1 MTICLMSNRH
11 LPALQFLT
19 GGLICSPR
27 RIWPTLFSASEGLLH
42 KGYKNVE
49 ILTQ

>member
-27 RIWPTLFSASEGLLH
+27 RI
-42 KGYKNVE
+42 
-49 ILTQ
+49 